1 MTVLAGYAVTRT
13 SSKLKGSTKQFG
25 WLQAPSTEISLLS
38 SISANPATSRIDKD
52 SIERAGRQNLRPN
65 SKNGTPACYGRLPD
79 AVVAES
85 VRATVEN
92 RDQGFASMPMRSLTD
107 DRLRLPAAKVA
118 LTYFWSGGRFLTILI
133 WRANYRGL
141 F

>member
-1 MTVLAGYAVTRT
+1 MNKIALSMPPAAYLDRDTEFV
-13 SSKLKGSTKQFG
+13 GSN
-25 WLQAPSTEISLLS
+25 QAPATEIYLLS

-107 DRLRLPAAKVA
+107 DRLRLPAAIVA